1 MIIKAD
7 SKIARLFALF
17 VVSLSLI
24 AIVAIAGDIIA
35 RNQGAYLI
43 LFSLAYV
50 LFPGFLTVIMLDKD
64 FAGRFKT
71 WTPVISFY
79 VGFFLLIVQYY
90 LLNLLGI
97 LHWIRFTPLLICVV
111 LLFLVRKRLSKVH
124 ISLPSVSALCKAAP
138 FLALLAVVMIASYYM
153 FVHTVP
159 NEDSNVF
166 LDYCYH
172 MGNINILTRGGNIE
186 DTRVMGMT
194 FKYHYFMDLYY
205 AILRLVFPVKI
216 WNCVFRFPTLLVSPL
231 ICESVYA
238 LIQSKTSNRCVTFV
252 CSVLAILFPSVVATT
267 TLLPN
272 HIITNVN
279 SVGVALPLAVCVVE
293 MIGRTAVKENCKYK
307 DLGILFALMIT
318 LTGIKGPFALPVVGA
333 SIIFLFY
340 CIIERRKF
348 SLYQVLS
355 VAVLGIAF
363 AIIWFSILDVAA
375 TGANVTGDAAGI
387 RKYLQFQI
395 TVPELEFGRG
405 FIADG
410 IDGVMF
416 IPQNLIMS
424 FAGATI
430 PFIIMIP
437 IVIFAPFSK
446 KRMNGDY
453 RTVICAICA
462 CCGVGMNYLMA
473 VGYNRNYFFMFAVP
487 FVYYMAADFI
497 TLIKKIKKSW
507 ISILSK
513 SILVIAALI
522 AVFAIYN
529 GIKSPF
535 IAYGTGDLTYC
546 ERETVLWIK
555 DNTPVDA
562 LFAISE
568 NHPNNKKYYYSGY
581 TERRF
586 YLESYLYS
594 ENSGLTADDLSD
606 EIAMNQDLFFADNSA
621 QLVNELGVDY
631 LIYYK
636 RADTSSEVLDKY
648 YTLCFDNSEISVYS
662 VTEY

>member
-1 MIIKAD
+1 MIKAD
-7 SKIARLFALF
+7 SKIAKLFALF

-24 AIVAIAGDIIA
+24 AIVAITGDIVA
-35 RNQGAYLI
+35 RNQGAYLL
-43 LFSLAYV
+43 LFSIAYV
-50 LFPGFLTVIMLDKD
+50 LFPGFLTVLMLDKD

-97 LHWIRFTPLLICVV
+97 LHWIRFTPLVICVV
-111 LLFLVRKRLSKVH
+111 LLFTARKRLSKVR
-124 ISLPSVSALCKAAP
+124 IGLPSVSALCKAAP
-138 FLALLAVVMIASYYM
+138 FLALLSAVMIASYYM
-153 FVHTVP
+153 FARTVP
-159 NEDSNVF
+159 NEDANVF

-172 MGNINILTRGGNIE
+172 MGNINILTRGGSIE

-216 WNCVFRFPTLLVSPL
+216 WNCIFRFPQLLVSPL
-231 ICESVYA
+231 ICGSVYS
-238 LIQSKTSNRCVTFV
+238 LIQSKTNNRHVTYV
-252 CSVLAILFPSVVATT
+252 CSILAILFPSVVATT

-293 MIGRTAVKENCKYK
+293 MIGRTAVKENCRYQ

-333 SIIFLFY
+333 SLIFLLY
-340 CIIERRKF
+340 CTVERRKF
-348 SLYQVLS
+348 SFYQLLS

-375 TGANVTGDAAGI
+375 TGSNVTGDASGI
-387 RKYLQFQI
+387 RKYLQFQVS
-395 TVPELEFGRG
+395 VPELEFGKG
-405 FIADG
+405 FLADG
-410 IDGVMF
+410 MDGIMF
-416 IPQNLIMS
+416 IPQNLLMT

-430 PFIIMIP
+430 PFLIMIP
-437 IVIFAPFSK
+437 IVIFAPFTK
-446 KRMNGDY
+446 NRMNGDY

-462 CCGVGMNYLMA
+462 CCGVGLNYLMA
-473 VGYNRNYFFMFAVP
+473 VGYNRNYFFMFAMP
-487 FVYYMAADFI
+487 FVYYMAAEFI
-497 TLIKKIKKSW
+497 AW
-507 ISILSK
+507 IRRLSNRWICILSK
-513 SILVIAALI
+513 AVLVIAALI

-535 IAYGTGDLTYC
+535 VAYGTGDLTYC

-555 DNTPVDA
+555 DNTPSDA

-568 NHPNNKKYYYSGY
+568 NHPNGKKYYYSGY

-606 EIAMNQDLFFADNSA
+606 EIERNQELFFSDNSA
-621 QLVNELGVDY
+621 ELVNELGVDY

-636 RADTSSEVLDKY
+636 RSDTSSDMLDKN

-662 VTEY
+662 VTEQ